1 MNIKQ
6 IHIVNF
12 KNHENIKLNFE
23 KNVVCF
29 VGLNGVGKTNILD
42 AIHFSCVGKS
52 YFSGTDKICMHNLAG
67 FFRLETHF
75 VDHDVVITL
84 EKGKRKK
91 IVLDD
96 APVGKLSNYM
106 GKFPI
111 VVIAPDDNVIIL
123 GGSEERRKFLDHT
136 LAQTDAKYFQF
147 LNDYNKILVQ
157 RNALL
162 KKSEDRK
169 VDKALLEVYNEKL
182 FEPATYIY
190 NSRTAFIK
198 ELKPFFDKAYQA
210 IGNEKEYFSINYES
224 ALAQQPLQQLL
235 DASFAKDC
243 ILKRTTEGIHKDDL
257 VFMMESFKVKQYSSQ
272 GQQKTYL
279 MALKLAQYFY
289 LKEKLNKPTFFI
301 IDDIFDKLDTERSK
315 NLIKFVCDNKNQV
328 FISHTSKE
336 MLEKELKQ
344 VDFQLIEIQ

>member
-6 IHIVNF
+6 IHIVNY

-52 YFSGTDKICMHNLAG
+52 YFSGSDKICMRSDAQ
-67 FFRLETHF
+67 FFRLETNF
-75 VDHDVVITL
+75 VDNKLVVTL

-91 IVLDD
+91 LVLND
-96 APVGKLSNYM
+96 APVGKLSNFM

-123 GGSEERRKFLDHT
+123 GGSEERRKLIDHT
-136 LAQTDAKYFQF
+136 LAQTDNKYFQY

-162 KKSEDRK
+162 KKSADQS
-169 VDKALLEVYNEKL
+169 VDLALLEIYNHKL
-182 FEPATYIY
+182 IEPAEYIHHC
-190 NSRTAFIK
+190 RKQFIQDL
-198 ELKPFFDKAYQA
+198 EPFFNEAYQA
-210 IGNEKEYFSINYES
+210 ISNNKEELKIVYETK
-224 ALAQQPLQQLL
+224 L
-235 DASFAKDC
+235 DHKSMEILFKESLAKDT
-243 ILKRTTEGIHKDDL
+243 ILRRTTEGIHKDDL
-257 VFMMESFKVKQYSSQ
+257 SFLMNDFKVKQYSSQ
-272 GQQKTYL
+272 GQQKTFL
-279 MALKLAQYFY
+279 LALKLAQYFY
-289 LKEKLNKPTFFI
+289 LKEKLGKPTIFI

-315 NLIKFVCDNKNQV
+315 NLIKFVCNNQNQV
-328 FISHTSKE
+328 FISHTSKQ
-336 MLEKELKQ
+336 MLEEELKE
-344 VDFQLIEIQ
+344 VDFQLVEIK